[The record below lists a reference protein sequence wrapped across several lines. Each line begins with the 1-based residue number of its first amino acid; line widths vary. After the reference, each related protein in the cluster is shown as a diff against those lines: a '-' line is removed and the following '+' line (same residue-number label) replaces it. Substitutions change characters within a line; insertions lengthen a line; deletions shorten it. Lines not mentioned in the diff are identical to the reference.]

1 MPRYTLT
8 ISPDYVKDWGV
19 NDAIRE
25 LLQNAIDQESLDKDN
40 AKSIDYD
47 DNSLIIANRNSV
59 LEKSTLLLGGG
70 TKDGS
75 STIGQFGEGYKVAL
89 LVLLREGYTIQ
100 IRNYKAG
107 ELWVPKIVN
116 SRVYNS
122 QVLAIDTMEYQFET
136 IPTNSLEIIINGI
149 DNAEEILQDIWLDFN
164 PPSEVIRSGK
174 AYIILDLQEKGNI
187 YIKGLKVTHNPS
199 LSYGYNFDVNVLKI
213 GRDRNIVS
221 GYDLQSELGY
231 IWGKIPVEYSKLALD
246 LIECKAYD
254 TEYCYGWKLEKPI
267 KDAILEVYADKKVI
281 TDESDKI
288 KIEHTYGNLD
298 EVVIVPEAIRDVVYS
313 NFKATTGTYVQKK
326 TSKQLLVEFKERWDN
341 IMEAEMLEDLDN
353 LIEVM

>member
-25 LLQNAIDQESLDKDN
+25 LLQNAIDQESLDNDN
-40 AKSIDYD
+40 IKSIDYD
-47 DNSLIIANRNSV
+47 NNNLIIANKNSI

-107 ELWVPKIVN
+107 ELWIPKIVN

-136 IPTNSLEIIINGI
+136 IPTNSLEIIITGI
-149 DNAEEILQDIWLDFN
+149 DNAEEILEDIWLDFSSAYEN
-164 PPSEVIRSGK
+164 IRSHK
-174 AYIILDLQEKGNI
+174 ADIILDEKYKGNL
-187 YIKGLKVTHNPS
+187 YIRGLKVAHIDK

-221 GYDLQSELGY
+221 GYDLQTELGY
-231 IWGKIPVEYSKLALD
+231 VWGKIPQEYAELAIKLFQD
-246 LIECKAYD
+246 KAYD
-254 TEYCYGWKLEKPI
+254 IEYCSHWKMDSAIKEAIVEEYGNKT
-267 KDAILEVYADKKVI
+267 VI
-281 TDESDKI
+281 TYESDK
-288 KIEHTYGNLD
+288 KAIEDTFG
-298 EVVIVPEAIRDVVYS
+298 EVKNTVIVPEGIRDVVYA
-313 NFKATTGTYVQKK
+313 NYRQNTGVYIEKK
-326 TSKQLLVEFKERWDN
+326 STKTLFKEFRGRWEAT
-341 IMEAEMLEDLDN
+341 MEEDMLEDFDN
-353 LIEVM
+353 LLDLL